1 MRAPVFKLRVA
12 EYLGAAED
20 EIRTLQWHPNEDQD
34 DVQTFGARNQ
44 KKQGRLQQAVICQ
57 R

>member
-44 KKQGRLQQAVICQ
+44 KKQGRFQQALICQ